1 MSAGSPA
8 DAMRIGI
15 DGRELLG
22 PRTGA
27 GRVLAALCAEW
38 MQRPAGRHDFLV
50 YYPAAAG
57 GMGALGPPLA
67 GARPDAFHPRPVPG
81 AAGTWWEQIRLP
93 PAANQDALD
102 VFFAPAYS
110 APLRLTAPSVVTM
123 HDVSFAA
130 HPEWFHWR
138 EGLRRRWL
146 ADRTMRRARAVITVS
161 EFSRTEIVRWFDVPP
176 DRVRVVRHGI
186 DAAAVRPERR
196 RGRPLVLYV
205 GSIFNRRHL
214 PTLIR
219 AFARVAREVPGAELA
234 IVGADRTW
242 PRQDLASAAADAGVG
257 GRVTLHAYAPEADL
271 AALYRQAR
279 VFAFLSEYEGFG
291 LPPLEALAAGVPT
304 VVADTPVARE
314 IYGAAATFVP
324 HHDVPAIAEE
334 IVALLRD
341 DARRAQAR
349 GRAAALVRTFSWERA
364 ARDTLAVLE
373 QAARGGP

>member
-1 MSAGSPA
+1 MSGGPA
-8 DAMRIGI
+8 ANAMRIGI
-15 DGRELLG
+15 DGRELLE

-38 MQRPAGRHDFLV
+38 MKLPVGRHDFLV
-50 YYPAAAG
+50 YSPAADGDVA
-57 GMGALGPPLA
+57 ALGPPLA
-67 GARPDAFHPRPVPG
+67 RARPAAFRHRPVPG
-81 AAGTWWEQIRLP
+81 SAGTWWEQIRLP
-93 PAANQDALD
+93 PAANRDALD

-110 APLRLTAPSVVTM
+110 APLLLAAPSVVTM

-130 HPEWFHWR
+130 HPEWFRWR

-146 ADRTMRRARAVITVS
+146 ADCTMRRARAVITVS

-176 DRVRVVRHGI
+176 DRIHVVRHGI
-186 DAAAVRPERR
+186 DAAAARPERR
-196 RGRPLVLYV
+196 RGLPLVLYV

-219 AFARVAREVPGAELA
+219 AFARVVREVPGAELA
-234 IVGADRTW
+234 IVGTDRTW
-242 PRQDLASAAADAGVG
+242 PRQNLAAAAAGVG
-257 GRVTLHAYAPEADL
+257 GRVTLHAYAPEAEL
-271 AALYRQAR
+271 AALYRRAQ

-291 LPPLEALAAGVPT
+291 LPPLEALAAGVPA

-314 IYGAAATFVP
+314 IYGDAATFVP
-324 HHDVPAIAEE
+324 HHDVPAIAEA
-334 IVALLRD
+334 IVTLLRD

-349 GRAAALVRTFSWERA
+349 DRAAALVRTFSWERA

-373 QAARGGP
+373 QAARAGP